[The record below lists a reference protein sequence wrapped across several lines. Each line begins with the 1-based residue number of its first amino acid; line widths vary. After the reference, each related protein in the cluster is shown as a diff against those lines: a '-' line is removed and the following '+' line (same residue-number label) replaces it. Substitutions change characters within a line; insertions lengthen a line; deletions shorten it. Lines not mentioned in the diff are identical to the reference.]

1 MGPFFCTK
9 NQKPKYFE
17 EKKFNLRFDEYS
29 FFYIKRAIN
38 VEYLTKTEC
47 TLVSNTL
54 DLYQKRINLCQ
65 YNNFHLLQ
73 HFKSVGDVTGRTKCS
88 KS

>member
-9 NQKPKYFE
+9 NKKQKDFE
-17 EKKFNLRFDEYS
+17 EKKFNLRFDECS
-29 FFYIKRAIN
+29 FFYIKRPIN

-47 TLVSNTL
+47 TLVSNSL
-54 DLYQKRINLCQ
+54 NLCQKRINLCQ
-65 YNNFHLLQ
+65 YN
-73 HFKSVGDVTGRTKCS
+73 KSVGDVTGKTKCS